1 MVVQNSRWDRE
12 ARLWPIIGSPL
23 PKFPSVH
30 EQQHAIWCQ
39 ALLHVELE
47 ANRGVDTAGNT
58 ERKRGDKEPDAC
70 LAVEQVV
77 GKRTRCPVGD
87 GERREMLPL
96 ALAVEGALVEDATN
110 SVGEATINKGI
121 SP

>member
-1 MVVQNSRWDRE
+1 M
-12 ARLWPIIGSPL
+12 
-23 PKFPSVH
+23 
-30 EQQHAIWCQ
+30 
-39 ALLHVELE
+39 LHVELE
-47 ANRGVDTAGNT
+47 AYRGVDTAGNT